1 MVKARNSQGLEST
14 ESSSL
19 TTYDCTFPDGRV
31 DMAYKCTSHPHKL
44 RANVIVF
51 DDSELVPDR
60 LSHGVGYSPSSHG
73 HEVEVTEG
81 ASAER
86 KPDGHFETYERL
98 GKAYAAT
105 LRYENL
111 RLHHGMKYYVN
122 ADINN
127 VLGYR
132 AVLTSEGT
140 MVDYTPPEPGPL
152 GHLWRDFLVVGG
164 SNWDGFKDE
173 ECGIHGYTWAVG
185 TTVCGT
191 DVASFRDPHTSIPNP
206 DDWTYTGLVKDLHL
220 QDGRYY
226 TTVQAVNDVLHG
238 GDLVTTV
245 CHSTPFVVDTSPPN
259 MNSVEEFLFDESFR
273 FLVVYYNATDDT
285 SGIARM
291 EFGLGKTKYDVMI
304 RRYLPFEIRGQG
316 ANTYL
321 VNEEFETEEGVP
333 AWIRLKVVNNDGA
346 RLGLDICC
354 QNSTTEIC
362 AQWVDFHDPESNIDS
377 YFWGVGLT
385 EGSDDIVPFTKLT
398 SYDKQSCVHVQ
409 LQHNVT
415 YFSTVVANNKALN
428 TKSSN
433 ASSNGLPGN
442 VSDGAM
448 VTDDEDYTSETATVT
463 TSWAGFYDPESG
475 LAPYSL
481 SVFINDELENTF
493 SGIDIDKLQY
503 TDHAFSLQ
511 HRDIVTAEL
520 QATNRAGSNVKVVSD
535 GMLVD
540 HTPPDLV
547 YMATE
552 NKTRYQQRDDT
563 LDLTWEFQDLD
574 SGIAEYRCQILELF
588 QGRKRDEDEDID
600 FSHDK
605 ASIALTFSGFSSDA
619 CGIVGYEWG
628 IGTTP
633 FATDVMPYTDFG
645 LVVDDEG
652 NGFAQAHIMQ
662 FERTDLLQHYGVVIS
677 PEPRLEVWDGPGD
690 TDMDGQTD
698 LGVMQGTWR
707 YSDPCPV
714 LSVEWSL
721 TELGGKTVFEFSE
734 IPGNGRQFYNDDL
747 HLENL
752 KTYVNHIRI
761 KDALNRTFT
770 AFSDGI
776 TMLLRSPDAKTVRDG
791 LGANDQD
798 FQEATDRLSA
808 NWDAFG
814 DARSTLPSDQIV
826 RYEAAVGTDRRY
838 STTRN
843 DEHAFQDVGLQ
854 TEFTFYGLNLTAK
867 TKTYYVTVRAH
878 SAAGS
883 FSESSSDGIKGCRG
897 KRLFGAY
904 NIYPLSLDGLLLE
917 AANEKMNSSSE
928 SCDATDN
935 ANNSS
940 ASNATKFEDSEL
952 PAYYLDVRVVDHS
965 GLMTDVKSVGLFVD
979 SSPPLICF
987 VRCFDPE
994 YSPDEAVLFLGN
1006 NHTVGVQWDVS
1017 EDVSEIIEVSLRL
1030 GTQPLLGDISA
1041 PVYLKQAE
1049 KDYIFKHLSPLL
1061 QEDETYYVTLEV
1073 KNEAGMTSRAWSNF
1087 TVHTVPP
1094 DMSAV
1099 SVSLPN
1105 ITVMSVGGVDV
1116 GILDNVEH
1124 LEIDLGVDPA
1134 AAADLDVDH
1143 YEWAIGSNPV
1153 KDDVFPRTVIGF
1165 ADTKKVAIVN
1175 GFVQRADLPTDISIG
1190 DYTKEN
1196 YSSSDQPDPTA
1207 NKFLMEPGRC
1217 LQQKIYGVSK
1227 AHVSTALNTM
1237 AMCIKLNQPPVIH
1250 NTSFTMLEDGGQVE
1264 FNIRY
1269 RDDEGDRVVFT
1280 VARQPGHGIAKVTQD
1295 DKLLYIPDPNF
1306 SGRDIIY
1313 VIAQNDSVVTQE
1325 LRIGP
1330 TAGNGVNMSVFVEG
1344 NATTLT
1350 SLGVI
1355 VFSDVDQNDT
1365 ADFVNF
1371 MHVNT
1376 GARFIVSDVSPNDE
1390 RLSSYNMAGASE
1402 IHAKDIQLNISEGYA
1417 GHVTYDARVKD
1428 TSGAYSMQV
1437 TLDTHVLISPC
1448 IHGDCEPRVQPGTCQ
1463 DPQRAFTFDPYLCKC
1478 DVGYEGQW
1486 CETDTNDCATATCS
1500 PIHDCVDL
1508 VGGYRCDY
1516 NPSKLA
1522 AIIVCCTL
1530 AGGLLIVALYRFK
1543 KRQSKVDPW
1552 NPKDDLDFGK
1562 TLKPGKVDS
1571 FFSNPFFSYQPSENP
1586 AVAPARVGEAAA
1598 APEQP
1603 TPPKSARET
1612 KKQDGKTKTPSTNK
1626 NKAGGS
1632 AATVA
1637 KSVPKSAKKRAG
1649 PDTHAPD
1656 ATTGTAEPLPDNS
1669 ADPTACASDD
1679 DIITEVNGADN
1690 VSPSRPLSASRPK
1703 VVVTSAVEEDH
1714 LPRIEN

>member
-1 MVKARNSQGLEST
+1 MDAEFVNPLDHKDNGKLPAPNEKGEFYLKFFVFTWIYPLGPCTLRMHFDAGGAMGVSFDVETKAIEQITNTVFRPWVSGKFNAELSLNILVAKAGIRLTGYIMKTSFPLTLSTNFGKQPVRCTKRLDAELVPLELILKSWVEILKIFKFDSVLWHWKADTIRGNIMEKECRKDDHDPPEFKPLNTPGPGYLPALIVRQVPNRHPHDPAFKLEFNVEDEDSDVKLWYAVGDYEGGTNVVGWTELRGESLLVPAILPCGIPLYFMVKARNSQGLEST

-73 HEVEVTEG
+73 HEVVDWLPLNLSNSQSNPSATGDLKKFSSPRPGRLNKTPLKTATLVTASACASECLKQIKCVSFTYNQYLHVCELQEVTEG

-164 SNWDGFKDE
+164 CNASIIQRCEDPAPSARNHRIIITGSMSSTIFNGNRKGQNMRHTVENYHVSANWDGFKDE

-333 AWIRLKVVNNDGA
+333 AWIRLKVVNNVMLSATGSSDSPILIDYSPPVPGDVLDGA

-433 ASSNGLPGN
+433 ASSNGLLIDITPPVPGN

-588 QGRKRDEDEDID
+588 QGRKSKFWPVTDDNHVIR
-600 FSHDK
+600 
-605 ASIALTFSGFSSDA
+605 LN
-619 CGIVGYEWG
+619 
-628 IGTTP
+628 
-633 FATDVMPYTDFG
+633 AT
-645 LVVDDEG
+645 
-652 NGFAQAHIMQ
+652 
-662 FERTDLLQHYGVVIS
+662 S
-677 PEPRLEVWDGPGD
+677 PPA
-690 TDMDGQTD
+690 
-698 LGVMQGTWR
+698 
-707 YSDPCPV
+707 
-714 LSVEWSL
+714 
-721 TELGGKTVFEFSE
+721 TELHLDGVKLQ
-734 IPGNGRQFYNDDL
+734 NGAAYS
-747 HLENL
+747 L
-752 KTYVNHIRI
+752 KVT
-761 KDALNRTFT
+761 ALNR
-770 AFSDGI
+770 
-776 TMLLRSPDAKTVRDG
+776 AKM
-791 LGANDQD
+791 
-798 FQEATDRLSA
+798 ATSEESEGVTID
-808 NWDAFG
+808 
-814 DARSTLPSDQIV
+814 
-826 RYEAAVGTDRRY
+826 
-838 STTRN
+838 TT
-843 DEHAFQDVGLQ
+843 
-854 TEFTFYGLNLTAK
+854 
-867 TKTYYVTVRAH
+867 
-878 SAAGS
+878 
-883 FSESSSDGIKGCRG
+883 
-897 KRLFGAY
+897 
-904 NIYPLSLDGLLLE
+904 
-917 AANEKMNSSSE
+917 
-928 SCDATDN
+928 
-935 ANNSS
+935 
-940 ASNATKFEDSEL
+940 
-952 PAYYLDVRVVDHS
+952 
-965 GLMTDVKSVGLFVD
+965 
-979 SSPPLICF
+979 
-987 VRCFDPE
+987 
-994 YSPDEAVLFLGN
+994 
-1006 NHTVGVQWDVS
+1006 
-1017 EDVSEIIEVSLRL
+1017 
-1030 GTQPLLGDISA
+1030 
-1041 PVYLKQAE
+1041 
-1049 KDYIFKHLSPLL
+1049 
-1061 QEDETYYVTLEV
+1061 
-1073 KNEAGMTSRAWSNF
+1073 
-1087 TVHTVPP
+1087 
-1094 DMSAV
+1094 
-1099 SVSLPN
+1099 
-1105 ITVMSVGGVDV
+1105 
-1116 GILDNVEH
+1116 
-1124 LEIDLGVDPA
+1124 
-1134 AAADLDVDH
+1134 
-1143 YEWAIGSNPV
+1143 
-1153 KDDVFPRTVIGF
+1153 
-1165 ADTKKVAIVN
+1165 
-1175 GFVQRADLPTDISIG
+1175 
-1190 DYTKEN
+1190 
-1196 YSSSDQPDPTA
+1196 
-1207 NKFLMEPGRC
+1207 
-1217 LQQKIYGVSK
+1217 
-1227 AHVSTALNTM
+1227 
-1237 AMCIKLNQPPVIH
+1237 PPVI
-1250 NTSFTMLEDGGQVE
+1250 LE
-1264 FNIRY
+1264 
-1269 RDDEGDRVVFT
+1269 
-1280 VARQPGHGIAKVTQD
+1280 
-1295 DKLLYIPDPNF
+1295 
-1306 SGRDIIY
+1306 
-1313 VIAQNDSVVTQE
+1313 VI
-1325 LRIGP
+1325 
-1330 TAGNGVNMSVFVEG
+1330 F
-1344 NATTLT
+1344 
-1350 SLGVI
+1350 
-1355 VFSDVDQNDT
+1355 
-1365 ADFVNF
+1365 
-1371 MHVNT
+1371 
-1376 GARFIVSDVSPNDE
+1376 
-1390 RLSSYNMAGASE
+1390 
-1402 IHAKDIQLNISEGYA
+1402 
-1417 GHVTYDARVKD
+1417 
-1428 TSGAYSMQV
+1428 
-1437 TLDTHVLISPC
+1437 
-1448 IHGDCEPRVQPGTCQ
+1448 
-1463 DPQRAFTFDPYLCKC
+1463 
-1478 DVGYEGQW
+1478 
-1486 CETDTNDCATATCS
+1486 
-1500 PIHDCVDL
+1500 
-1508 VGGYRCDY
+1508 
-1516 NPSKLA
+1516 
-1522 AIIVCCTL
+1522 
-1530 AGGLLIVALYRFK
+1530 
-1543 KRQSKVDPW
+1543 
-1552 NPKDDLDFGK
+1552 
-1562 TLKPGKVDS
+1562 
-1571 FFSNPFFSYQPSENP
+1571 
-1586 AVAPARVGEAAA
+1586 
-1598 APEQP
+1598 
-1603 TPPKSARET
+1603 
-1612 KKQDGKTKTPSTNK
+1612 
-1626 NKAGGS
+1626 
-1632 AATVA
+1632 
-1637 KSVPKSAKKRAG
+1637 
-1649 PDTHAPD
+1649 
-1656 ATTGTAEPLPDNS
+1656 
-1669 ADPTACASDD
+1669 
-1679 DIITEVNGADN
+1679 
-1690 VSPSRPLSASRPK
+1690 
-1703 VVVTSAVEEDH
+1703 
-1714 LPRIEN
+1714 